1 MVRECSLLAN
11 RKLSMN
17 IGISGRV
24 HGMLLKDSQNKVIE
38 NLGKEYVQYDDTDT
52 GYMLTQYD
60 SNVTTEWKK
69 GAGVLP
75 LNQVEERVTA
85 VIKDIPFKV
94 KANTSCTGSGVG
106 GK

>member
-24 HGMLLKDSQNKVIE
+24 HGMLLKDNQETVME
-38 NLGKEYVQYDDTDT
+38 NLDKEYVQYDATDT

>member
-1 MVRECSLLAN
+1 
-11 RKLSMN
+11 MN
-17 IGISGRV
+17 IGISGRI
-24 HGMLLKDSQNKVIE
+24 HGMLLKDSQEKVRS

-69 GAGVLP
+69 GADVLP

-94 KANTSCTGSGVG
+94 NTSCTGSGVS

>member
-24 HGMLLKDSQNKVIE
+24 HGMLLKDSQNEVRE
-38 NLGKEYVQYDDTDT
+38 NLGKEYVQYDATDT

-94 KANTSCTGSGVG
+94 RTSCTGSGVG
-106 GK
+106 G

>member
-24 HGMLLKDSQNKVIE
+24 HGMLLKDSQEKVRE
-38 NLGKEYVQYDDTDT
+38 NLDKEYVQYDATDT

>member
-1 MVRECSLLAN
+1 MFRECSLLAN

-24 HGMLLKDSQNKVIE
+24 HGMLLKDGQEKVRN
-38 NLGKEYVQYDDTDT
+38 NLDKEYVQYDATDT

-94 KANTSCTGSGVG
+94 NTNCTGSNVS

>member
-24 HGMLLKDSQNKVIE
+24 HGMLLKDSQNKVRE
-38 NLGKEYVQYDDTDT
+38 NLDKEYVQYDATDT

-94 KANTSCTGSGVG
+94 KANTSCTGSGVS